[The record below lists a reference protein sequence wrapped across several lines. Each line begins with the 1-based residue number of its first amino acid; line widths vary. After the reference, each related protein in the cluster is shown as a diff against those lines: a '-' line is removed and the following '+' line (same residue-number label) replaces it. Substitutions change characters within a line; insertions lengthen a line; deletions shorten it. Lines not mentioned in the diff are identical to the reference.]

1 MIIIICYL
9 VIYIL
14 EACILWQYCKNLF
27 QSKFTRKV
35 ESLALFFCYL
45 LLFSSSLY
53 KNFWINFFMFLFLN
67 FIYFFSMYQLK
78 FLTAFFHSFLITM
91 IMVLSELVI
100 FSTLSYF
107 VPNFYDGG
115 TYFRNVII
123 LSVPSKILYF
133 LILQCISLYIK
144 KRKTREL
151 SSDRSTLFLNIIPLI
166 SGFIALVF
174 ATICMNIQLSL
185 FLDVMITIS
194 VLLLLAINVFLV
206 WFHTFIQERNQ
217 KFLEMQILMQKE
229 YDTVKYFDALHKQD
243 EKQKILIHD
252 IRKHL
257 LSIANL
263 NEKKETHKIAAYINQ
278 IIQSSDL
285 KDSIRVCDND
295 LLNTIIFRFKQ
306 QCRES
311 NTSFTTDIRT
321 GCISFLT
328 EYDITALFSNLLDN
342 AMDATKDMP
351 SSFIE
356 LSITPHNVKDYIVT
370 MINSCKSDP
379 FTGNEHRLI
388 STKKNKWRHGYGM
401 KSIQRVIKKYD
412 GNSQFYFDATNF
424 TFHTVIILKQKD
436 TE

>member
-1 MIIIICYL
+1 MIIIICYI

-27 QSKFTRKV
+27 QPKFTRKV
-35 ESLALFFCYL
+35 ESLALFFCYS

-67 FIYFFSMYQLK
+67 FIYIFSMYQLK
-78 FLTAFFHSFLITM
+78 LLTAFFHAFLITM

-107 VPNFYDGG
+107 VPNFYDGA

-206 WFHTFIQERNQ
+206 WFHTFI
-217 KFLEMQILMQKE
+217 
-229 YDTVKYFDALHKQD
+229 
-243 EKQKILIHD
+243 
-252 IRKHL
+252 
-257 LSIANL
+257 
-263 NEKKETHKIAAYINQ
+263 
-278 IIQSSDL
+278 
-285 KDSIRVCDND
+285 
-295 LLNTIIFRFKQ
+295 
-306 QCRES
+306 
-311 NTSFTTDIRT
+311 SF
-321 GCISFLT
+321 
-328 EYDITALFSNLLDN
+328 
-342 AMDATKDMP
+342 
-351 SSFIE
+351 
-356 LSITPHNVKDYIVT
+356 
-370 MINSCKSDP
+370 
-379 FTGNEHRLI
+379 
-388 STKKNKWRHGYGM
+388 
-401 KSIQRVIKKYD
+401 
-412 GNSQFYFDATNF
+412 
-424 TFHTVIILKQKD
+424 
-436 TE
+436 